1 MNVHSISPKYHHN
14 KKMIAFSILTLI
26 CFQGLVYPISASNV
40 SSDAGL
46 IWRYPLIGW
55 TYILALSAD
64 GQYIVSGGA
73 NLSLLNNQGQL
84 LWNKGGFTSL
94 CVAIS
99 GDGQYVVAGGGA
111 GGIFLY
117 NREGDLLWKYD
128 TRGYTHDVEI
138 SQDGQYIA
146 AISSSNDLIL
156 FDNKGTVLWKY
167 PTNAAPSSAV
177 ISADGHFVAGTGYES
192 GHFFIYLLDS
202 TGKPL
207 WKYQIQTIRNGLVMS
222 QDARLI
228 AVGATDNYIH
238 ILDHS
243 GNLLW
248 KKMVGD
254 PISAIAVSVDG
265 QYIAA
270 ASKTHLFLFSRNSE
284 ISGPR
289 Q

>member
-1 MNVHSISPKYHHN
+1 
-14 KKMIAFSILTLI
+14 
-26 CFQGLVYPISASNV
+26 
-40 SSDAGL
+40 
-46 IWRYPLIGW
+46 
-55 TYILALSAD
+55 
-64 GQYIVSGGA
+64 
-73 NLSLLNNQGQL
+73 
-84 LWNKGGFTSL
+84 
-94 CVAIS
+94 
-99 GDGQYVVAGGGA
+99 
-111 GGIFLY
+111 
-117 NREGDLLWKYD
+117 
-128 TRGYTHDVEI
+128 
-138 SQDGQYIA
+138 
-146 AISSSNDLIL
+146 
-156 FDNKGTVLWKY
+156 
-167 PTNAAPSSAV
+167 
-177 ISADGHFVAGTGYES
+177 
-192 GHFFIYLLDS
+192 
-202 TGKPL
+202 
-207 WKYQIQTIRNGLVMS
+207 MS